1 MPGFVH
7 GFAQTGSTQ
16 NPALVLGNTFTAE
29 KPAAFGTFRG
39 SFADMMMI
47 TPLLADVHVNSLA
60 ETRE

>member
-16 NPALVLGNTFTAE
+16 NPALVFGDTFTAE
-29 KPAAFGTFRG
+29 KPATIGAFRG
-39 SFADMMMI
+39 GFTDTMMI
-47 TPLLADVHVNSLA
+47 TPLLDYVHVNSLA